1 MCLTDLSA
9 CIQAVGRRVR
19 SSPAL
24 HPSPPSPALPPPSAP
39 VRPSPPCSLAPLQ
52 DEFSFYLEDTAC
64 KLLLL
69 PSEGNPAAE
78 QAAAKHRVPV
88 AKLAVAIG
96 QGKRGVVGGRVRRG
110 QGDGRGQGEM
120 GVQRA
125 VWAGR

>member
-1 MCLTDLSA
+1 MC
-9 CIQAVGRRVR
+9 

-24 HPSPPSPALPPPSAP
+24 HPSPPSPALPPPSALI
-39 VRPSPPCSLAPLQ
+39 RPFPLSLAPLQ

-78 QAAAKHRVPV
+78 QAATKHRVPV

-96 QGKRGVVGGRVRRG
+96 QGEEGIG
-110 QGDGRGQGEM
+110 
-120 GVQRA
+120 
-125 VWAGR
+125 